1 MKMKTKFNVN
11 TITKTAVIAALYV
24 AFTMLVA
31 PFAYG
36 PVQFRLSE
44 ALTILPFIMPEAIF
58 GLFIG
63 CIISNILSPYG
74 FLDLICGSLATLLAA
89 YLTYRAKSKWLAPLP
104 PVIVNA
110 VVIGAVITVS
120 MSAGE
125 AFMAA
130 YAYNA
135 LTVGAG
141 QLVVCYGLGI
151 PLLLIL
157 KKLFIKTG
165 DVND

>member
-1 MKMKTKFNVN
+1 MKPKFNVN
-11 TITKTAVIAALYV
+11 TLTKTAIIAALYTV
-24 AFTMLVA
+24 FTLLIA

-44 ALTILPFIMPEAIF
+44 ALTVLPFIMPEAIL

-74 FLDLICGSLATLLAA
+74 FLDLLCGSLATLLAA
-89 YLTYRAKSKWLAPLP
+89 YLTSRATNKWLAPLP

-110 VVIGAVITVS
+110 VVIGAVITIS
-120 MSAGE
+120 MSEGE
-125 AFMAA
+125 AFMAT
-130 YAYNA
+130 YALNA
-135 LTVGAG
+135 LNVGVG
-141 QLVVCYGLGI
+141 QVVVCYGLGI

-157 KKLFIKTG
+157 KKFIFKTG
-165 DVND
+165 EVND